1 MIAQVLSYLQDH
13 PDANS
18 FSVCEAFGL
27 SRGMAER
34 VLEMLEDAGH
44 FLLERSSG
52 CSSGGCSSGGCSTG
66 GCSTSSGPAATIN
79 ALADAARARKGGEMV
94 EA

>member
-1 MIAQVLSYLQDH
+1 MLTQVLAYVHDH

-18 FSVCEAFGL
+18 HAICEAFGL

-34 VLEMLEDAGH
+34 VLTMLEDAGH
-44 FLLERSSG
+44 FFLEAPASG

-79 ALADAARARKGGEMV
+79 ALAEAARARK
-94 EA
+94 A